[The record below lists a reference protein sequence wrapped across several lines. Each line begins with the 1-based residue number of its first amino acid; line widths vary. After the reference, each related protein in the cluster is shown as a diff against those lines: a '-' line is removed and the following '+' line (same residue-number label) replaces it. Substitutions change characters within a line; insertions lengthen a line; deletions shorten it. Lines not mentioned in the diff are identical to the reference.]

1 MFVVAPSVLQAVA
14 ASGGFDEDKKRKY
27 RSIPDYDLTNYIVM
41 PLGWVDDDQRKVL
54 YMRFPLWEPAR
65 ILHSMLWQFTTGRSQ
80 GLLGTWGGQLP
91 SMNSLLS
98 VAGMFYQYE
107 IAGKNPYNAFRG
119 KYTLDDN
126 TFKAGGWPAQSEL
139 LKQAWNSLGGSALYR
154 FQNEVVDN
162 PPTTKIEKFLQM
174 PGVSNLLGR
183 WLKVSDK
190 GIGDID
196 EHLLA
201 ADDKARANTRLGVQ
215 EIQRKLLNNEG
226 MTNSEKLLMRDPYA
240 IRYFWDTWQPNALNF
255 LVPDM
260 KRLENRTPEQ
270 KALLLEQN
278 P

>member
-1 MFVVAPSVLQAVA
+1 
-14 ASGGFDEDKKRKY
+14 
-27 RSIPDYDLTNYIVM
+27 
-41 PLGWVDDDQRKVL
+41 
-54 YMRFPLWEPAR
+54 
-65 ILHSMLWQFTTGRSQ
+65 
-80 GLLGTWGGQLP
+80 
-91 SMNSLLS
+91 
-98 VAGMFYQYE
+98 
-107 IAGKNPYNAFRG
+107 
-119 KYTLDDN
+119 
-126 TFKAGGWPAQSEL
+126 
-139 LKQAWNSLGGSALYR
+139 
-154 FQNEVVDN
+154 
-162 PPTTKIEKFLQM
+162 M